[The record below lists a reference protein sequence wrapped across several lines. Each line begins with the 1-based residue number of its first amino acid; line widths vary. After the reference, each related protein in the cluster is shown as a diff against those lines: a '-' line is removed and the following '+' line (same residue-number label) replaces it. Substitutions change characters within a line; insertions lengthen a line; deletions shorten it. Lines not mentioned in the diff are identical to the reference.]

1 MKQLKIITKSYSY
14 VFILIFFFSL
24 FSITEAQYLRDKTNY
39 INLDNYYPTD
49 FEITENY
56 NSYKIYSL
64 TYNNIFDIPEVEV
77 KFQNNSYPL
86 KFDFGN
92 NHNIIITSE
101 LKKTVDYNF
110 IDSSFT
116 YNPDG
121 SIRDKVLKIV
131 IPYFNVFDTD
141 YYNEESVLVD
151 WNTFSTNPFNGL
163 IGLKYLADKSFTLDN
178 ESKQLIISSESIAE
192 KIDSNKAV
200 IIDLLNFAYHPYGIH
215 FVGEINNK
223 KRIFYFDTG
232 KSQSALNRDLF
243 PNEKILTDK
252 SGSFYDGKVNISFG
266 KINIDIEYPRVK
278 SLKRNIENNYE
289 MGIEIGIDI
298 LKYFLI
304 SVDRTN
310 NKNIMIIHIDE

>member
-1 MKQLKIITKSYSY
+1 MRQLKIITKSYSY

-56 NSYKIYSL
+56 NTYKTYSL
-64 TYNNIFDIPEVEV
+64 TYNNIFGIPEVEV

-101 LKKTVDYNF
+101 LKKSVEYNF

-121 SIRDKVLKIV
+121 SIRDKVLKII
-131 IPYFNVFDTD
+131 IPYFNIFDKD

-151 WNTFSTNPFNGL
+151 WKTFSTNPFNGL
-163 IGLKYLADKSFTLDN
+163 IGLKYLADKSFTLDIK
-178 ESKQLIISSESIAE
+178 SKHLLVSSESIVD
-192 KIDSNKAV
+192 KIDNNKAV
-200 IIDLLNFAYHPYGIH
+200 TIDLLNFAYHPYGIH
-215 FVGEINNK
+215 FIGKINNT
-223 KRIFYFDTG
+223 KRIIYFDTG
-232 KSQSALNRDLF
+232 KSHTALNRDLF

-266 KINIDIEYPRVK
+266 KINFDIEYPRVK

-310 NKNIMIIHIDE
+310 NKNTMIIHIDE

>member
-1 MKQLKIITKSYSY
+1 MQIKNITKSYI
-14 VFILIFFFSL
+14 FILILTFFFS
-24 FSITEAQYLRDKTNY
+24 FYSIAEAQYLRDKTNY

-49 FEITENY
+49 FQITEHYNNY
-56 NSYKIYSL
+56 KTYSL
-64 TYNNIFDIPEVEV
+64 TYNNIFGIPEVEV
-77 KFQNNSYPL
+77 KFKNNSYPL
-86 KFDFGN
+86 HFDFGN
-92 NHNIIITSE
+92 SNNIIITSE
-101 LKKTVDYNF
+101 LQNLVEYNF
-110 IDSSFT
+110 IDTSFT
-116 YNPDG
+116 YHPDG
-121 SIRDKVLKIV
+121 SIRDKVLEIM
-131 IPYFNVFDTD
+131 IPYFNVFDKD
-141 YYNEESVLVD
+141 YYNEESALVD

-163 IGLKYLADKSFTLDN
+163 IGLKYLADKSFTLNN

-192 KIDSNKAV
+192 KIDSNKVV

-232 KSQSALNRDLF
+232 KSHTALNRDLF

-266 KINIDIEYPRVK
+266 KINFEIEYPRVK

-310 NKNIMIIHIDE
+310 NKNTMIIHIDE